1 MRRLGISIYPDK
13 SDTNELTRY
22 IKIAYEKAG
31 EYLFSNDINVYE
43 EILYDEA

>member
-1 MRRLGISIYPDK
+1 MRRLWKFIYLDK

-22 IKIAYEKAG
+22 IKIAYDKAG

-43 EILYDEA
+43 AILYDEA